1 MESYNKTE
9 NSFIFS
15 FLLNEIDIN
24 YILIV
29 YTEIQSMFTINISEE
44 YIPAPEPDPETTTTP
59 IKPDNNTN
67 PENQK
72 NSGLSSKTKG
82 LIIGLVIPGAL
93 IIAGLLFLL
102 IRKYKLKKKND
113 LERNWKVDYVI
124 ND

>member
-15 FLLNEIDIN
+15 FLLNETDIN

-44 YIPAPEPDPETTTTP
+44 YIPSPEPDPETTTTP

>member
-15 FLLNEIDIN
+15 FLLNETDIN

-44 YIPAPEPDPETTTTP
+44 YIPTPEPYPEPTTSP

>member
-15 FLLNEIDIN
+15 FLLNETDIN

-44 YIPAPEPDPETTTTP
+44 YISVPEPDPEPKT
-59 IKPDNNTN
+59 DN